1 MSEKKDNPL
10 SKGVK
15 ETGKTVD
22 DTVDTVG
29 KTASNVFTETGKTAG
44 SATRA
49 ATDVGTGAVKGVRE
63 VGEDA
68 GDLVRDGA
76 MGTLDA
82 ADDVGSKAGRM
93 GKKAVTNTA
102 ALPHDIIKSAK
113 TGEPEK

>member
-1 MSEKKDNPL
+1 MHPFGNGASKQPQRGANGCLTKKDNPL

-29 KTASNVFTETGKTAG
+29 KTGSNVVEE
-44 SATRA
+44 
-49 ATDVGTGAVKGVRE
+49 VRE

-68 GDLVRDGA
+68 GDFARDGA

-93 GKKAVTNTA
+93 AKKAATNTA